1 MAPILTI
8 TLNPTIDVFG
18 EALEVQPTHKVRMT
32 DARHEPGGGG
42 INVARVISVLG
53 GNVEALFLSGGE
65 MGVYLG
71 RLLDDE
77 GIRHHAIPI
86 DGQTRIAFM
95 VHDQKTGLEY
105 RFLPEGP
112 EVLDRDIAAC
122 VDAIGRQAEG
132 FVVVSGSL
140 PRGAPPD
147 SYARMTKAANARGL
161 KLVLDSSGAGLKA
174 AVEAGGIHL
183 LKPSRSELEHLTGR
197 RLTDAELEPATRE
210 LASTGKARFIA
221 VTLGAEGALLVSR
234 DITLRLPALDVPVR
248 SAVGAGDSFLG
259 AMVWAISTDW
269 PLENA
274 FRLGMAAGAA
284 ATMNSGTVL
293 CRRDDV
299 LALYERSGG

>member
-1 MAPILTI
+1 
-8 TLNPTIDVFG
+8 
-18 EALEVQPTHKVRMT
+18 
-32 DARHEPGGGG
+32 
-42 INVARVISVLG
+42 
-53 GNVEALFLSGGE
+53 
-65 MGVYLG
+65 MGFYLG
-71 RLLDDE
+71 RLLDGE

-86 DGQTRIAFM
+86 EGQTRIAFM
-95 VHDQKTGLEY
+95 VHDQKTGFEY

-112 EVLDRDIAAC
+112 EVAEHDIATC

-147 SYARMTKAANARGL
+147 SYARMTRAAQARGL
-161 KLVLDSSGAGLKA
+161 KLVLDSSGVGLKA

-183 LKPSRSELEHLTGR
+183 LKPSRSELENLVGR
-197 RLTDAELEPATRE
+197 RLTDSELEPAARE
-210 LASTGKARFIA
+210 MALTGKARFIA
-221 VTLGAEGALLVSR
+221 VTLGAEGAMLVSR
-234 DITLRLPALDVPVR
+234 DKTLRLPALDVPVR

-259 AMVWAISTDW
+259 AMVWAMSSDW
-269 PLENA
+269 PLEEA

-299 LALYERSGG
+299 IALYERSGGRFTA